1 VSAKIIL
8 REILKIETILK
19 KACDFVDEKNT
30 TLSELCVIAV
40 IILLLFTSEALNVLK
55 QRLLQNQNHSVHVH
69 VKKEF

>member
-1 VSAKIIL
+1 MSANITI
-8 REILKIETILK
+8 REILKIETIEK
-19 KACDFVDEKNT
+19 KLVILLTKKNT